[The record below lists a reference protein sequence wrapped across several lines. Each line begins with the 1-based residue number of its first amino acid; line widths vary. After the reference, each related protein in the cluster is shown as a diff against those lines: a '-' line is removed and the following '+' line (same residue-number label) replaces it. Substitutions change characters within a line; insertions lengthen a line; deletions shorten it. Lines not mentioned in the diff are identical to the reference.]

1 MYALLNLIAT
11 VISLYIWVLIIAV
24 VMSWLI
30 AFNVINT
37 RNQFVYQVLNVLN
50 ALTEPVLRPIRR
62 IIPAIGGIDFAPL
75 ILILLLVFL
84 RNLVLYDLP
93 RALL

>member
-11 VISLYIWVLIIAV
+11 LITLYMWVLIISV
-24 VMSWLI
+24 IMSWLV

-37 RNQFVYQVLNVLN
+37 RNQFVYQVMHVLHVP
-50 ALTEPVLRPIRR
+50 TEPVLRPIRR
-62 IIPAIGGIDFAPL
+62 VIPIMGGVDFSPL

-84 RNLVLYDLP
+84 RNLVLYDLA
-93 RALL
+93 RVLL

>member
-11 VISLYIWVLIIAV
+11 VISLYMWVLIISV
-24 VMSWLI
+24 IMSWLV

-37 RNQFVYQVLNVLN
+37 RNQFVYQVMHILNV
-50 ALTEPVLRPIRR
+50 LTEPVLAPIRR
-62 IIPAIGGIDFAPL
+62 IIPVIGGIDFAPL

-84 RNLVLYDLP
+84 RNLVLYDLA
-93 RALL
+93 RVLL

>member
-11 VISLYIWVLIIAV
+11 LISLYMWVLIISV
-24 VMSWLI
+24 IMSWLVT
-30 AFNVINT
+30 FNVINT
-37 RNQFVYQVLNVLN
+37 RNQFVYQVMHVLHV
-50 ALTEPVLRPIRR
+50 LTEPVLRPIRK
-62 IIPAIGGIDFAPL
+62 IIPIMGGIDFSPL

>member
-11 VISLYIWVLIIAV
+11 LISLYMWVLIVSVI
-24 VMSWLI
+24 MSWLI

-37 RNQFVYQVLNVLN
+37 RNQFVYQVMHVLS

-62 IIPAIGGIDFAPL
+62 VIPIIGGIDFSPL

>member
-11 VISLYIWVLIIAV
+11 LISLYMWVLIVSVIT
-24 VMSWLI
+24 SWLI

-37 RNQFVYQVLNVLN
+37 RNQFVYQVMHVLS

-62 IIPAIGGIDFAPL
+62 VIPIIGGIDFSPL